1 MTQRLLLPAVAA
13 LTRQFTVSVLP
24 GTEQRAAEQRWRA
37 LVVGNLRLLVAHDCG
52 GELLEQPNVFPLPR
66 MAHWCR
72 GLINLRGHLI
82 PAFDLHAC
90 LDLTPLAANLRAARQ
105 WWLVLGQGKNAL
117 AFLVDALPR
126 SLNIAASAGVTMSVM
141 PERLRAHLGAA
152 YRVDGE
158 LWLEFRYQDFF
169 TELTPAMAA

>member
-1 MTQRLLLPAVAA
+1 MTQRLLPAVQA
-13 LTRQFTVSVLP
+13 LTRQFASNALP
-24 GTEQRAAEQRWRA
+24 GTEKRNIEQRWRA
-37 LVVGNLRLLVAHDCG
+37 LEVGNLRLLVAHDCG

-66 MAHWCR
+66 TVSWCR

-90 LDLTPLAANLRAARQ
+90 LGLTPPNASLRGPRQ

-126 SLNIAASAGVTMSVM
+126 SLSIAASSSVTMAVM

-169 TELTPAMAA
+169 TALTPAMAA